1 MYSAVR
7 DMLRRIA
14 REEGILYV
22 CRFEAM
28 QYISTA
34 RSQLVT
40 DSGDAL
46 HLNDIGYRCMAE
58 HIGHAVVANVFAGRF
73 AVPEPGDLLASGS
86 TSR

>member
-1 MYSAVR
+1 MR
-7 DMLRRIA
+7 
-14 REEGILYV
+14 
-22 CRFEAM
+22 
-28 QYISTA
+28 YISTA

-58 HIGHAVVANVFAGRF
+58 HIEHAVVANVFAGRF